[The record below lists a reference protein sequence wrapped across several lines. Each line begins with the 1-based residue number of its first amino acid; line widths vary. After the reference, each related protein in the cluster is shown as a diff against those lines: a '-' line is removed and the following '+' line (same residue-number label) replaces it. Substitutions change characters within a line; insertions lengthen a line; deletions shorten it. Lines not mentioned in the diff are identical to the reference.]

1 MFHRIAD
8 RERENGTT
16 HRLTRRGNTH
26 DSLNRERE
34 REIEKERK
42 RERKNNKEG
51 KEYREYTLICVAV
64 LSDHHASGTFTRK
77 LGQLY
82 GTRNRWCVCS
92 CVLWLASPPRSI
104 SALTESTDPRT
115 HGRNRIAKSET
126 EKGFDAVGG
135 LPWNQKKNF
144 NLAVPFVVPFPI
156 HTTRRNKYIY
166 IYIYIF
172 IYTYICG

>member
-1 MFHRIAD
+1 M
-8 RERENGTT
+8 
-16 HRLTRRGNTH
+16 
-26 DSLNRERE
+26 
-34 REIEKERK
+34 
-42 RERKNNKEG
+42 
-51 KEYREYTLICVAV
+51 ICVAV

-166 IYIYIF
+166 IYIYF
-172 IYTYICG
+172 YIYIYMWIGFL